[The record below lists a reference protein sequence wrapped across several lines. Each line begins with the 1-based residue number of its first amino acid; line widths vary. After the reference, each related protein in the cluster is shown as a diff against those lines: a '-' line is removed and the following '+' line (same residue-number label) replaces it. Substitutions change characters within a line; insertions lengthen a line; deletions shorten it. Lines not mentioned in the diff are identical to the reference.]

1 MPATR
6 FSTPLA
12 VLDLA
17 PPTSPSTGTTSSGSS
32 SSPSSRPASSAASAL
47 GQTTPAM
54 RRSTET
60 IDSRRSSSSSSA
72 MASPRGSLTYS
83 PTAAPSRFAVSGI
96 VQGATKLETGL
107 VGVHALLEKTRAAH
121 INAVHVQTS
130 DPVLADIVGNMS
142 EHLRTE
148 FATFAWPRLLTDRV
162 QWILRKISVET
173 IMVDVT
179 IEYVPEKEGLFR
191 RFSHQI
197 KSVFNFIR
205 SFR

>member
-60 IDSRRSSSSSSA
+60 IDSRREIGLIGGVMGNPLWA
-72 MASPRGSLTYS
+72 E
-83 PTAAPSRFAVSGI
+83 
-96 VQGATKLETGL
+96 GATKLETGL

-197 KSVFNFIR
+197 NLQLHPQLPLKSSDDSESGR
-205 SFR
+205 LP